1 MWKIP
6 WERLGKPR
14 LEGSALEQKINI
26 LWRFRGGTSGGNCA
40 AGFGVC
46 CVVASTTCTSSGTS
60 ISNNNTYL
68 RNPSYPSA
76 YPTPTS
82 ATICAFTVNKMNDNI
97 CQLRLDFQTLEL
109 GQTAATGACTDT
121 FQATASVE
129 SSVT

>member
-1 MWKIP
+1 MY
-6 WERLGKPR
+6 
-14 LEGSALEQKINI
+14 
-26 LWRFRGGTSGGNCA
+26 FRGGTPGGNCA

-46 CVVASTTCTSSGTS
+46 CVVAEATCTSSGTS

-109 GQTAATGACTDT
+109 GQTAATGACTDS